1 MRLRYTLRRWDGSD
15 VGTVE
20 VSRPA
25 CAGDEVRTSKG
36 DRMRVQAVVPLEGV
50 EESGEGPRA
59 GFLVVE
65 PLSD

>member
-15 VGTVE
+15 VGMVE
-20 VSRPA
+20 VSQPA

-36 DRMRVQAVVPLEGV
+36 DRMRVQAVVPCERS
-50 EESGEGPRA
+50 EEVVDGSRV

-65 PLSD
+65 PLDD

>member
-36 DRMRVQAVVPLEGV
+36 DRMRVQAVVPLDQA
-50 EESGEGPRA
+50 EESDDEARA

-65 PLSD
+65 PLDD

>member
-25 CAGDEVRTSKG
+25 CAGDEVRTGNG
-36 DRMRVQAVVPLEGV
+36 DRMRVQAVVPLAQV
-50 EESGEGPRA
+50 EEFGDASRV

-65 PLSD
+65 PVDD

>member
-36 DRMRVQAVVPLEGV
+36 DRMRVQAVVPLEEV
-50 EESGEGPRA
+50 EESDDEPRA

>member
-15 VGTVE
+15 VGAVE

-25 CAGDEVRTSKG
+25 CAGDEVRTSEG
-36 DRMRVQAVVPLEGV
+36 DRMRVRAVVPTDGNEQLVDE
-50 EESGEGPRA
+50 PRA

-65 PLSD
+65 PID